1 MSDEDRGLLGG
12 LPRTRPNVESPRRA
26 ASRGD
31 PTEGGSPSV
40 GREPIAEPAERD
52 ESGFEQLAR
61 AGVGAAAGVAA
72 LGVRLAGRTVGVI
85 GKALGR
91 R

>member
-12 LPRTRPNVESPRRA
+12 LPRTRPGVESPRRA
-26 ASRGD
+26 ASRARPSEAG
-31 PTEGGSPSV
+31 TRSV

-61 AGVGAAAGVAA
+61 AGVGAAVGVASV
-72 LGVRLAGRTVGVI
+72 GVRLAGRTAGVI

>member
-12 LPRTRPNVESPRRA
+12 LPRTRPSVESPRRA
-26 ASRGD
+26 ASRGG
-31 PTEGGSPSV
+31 PTEGGSRTV

-72 LGVRLAGRTVGVI
+72 VGVRMAGQAAGLI